1 MYKKYNNNIKYNNKI
16 KYNKMNEFLK
26 NELKLLKDNNYY
38 GSKKQIEREKFIYNV
53 SFKDFGL
60 ELKYNESIEEFY
72 NRYLKL
78 SLKYNI

>member
-1 MYKKYNNNIKYNNKI
+1 MYKKYN
-16 KYNKMNEFLK
+16 KMNKFLI
-26 NELKLLKDNNYY
+26 NELKLLKDDNYY

>member
-1 MYKKYNNNIKYNNKI
+1 MNKFLKSELNKLKNNNKY
-16 KYNKMNEFLK
+16 YE
-26 NELKLLKDNNYY
+26 
-38 GSKKQIEREKFIYNV
+38 SKKQITNEKLIYNL

>member
-1 MYKKYNNNIKYNNKI
+1 MNK
-16 KYNKMNEFLK
+16 FLK
-26 NELKLLKDNNYY
+26 SELKLLKNNNYY
-38 GSKKQIEREKFIYNV
+38 GSKKQIKNEKLIYNL

>member
-1 MYKKYNNNIKYNNKI
+1 MNK
-16 KYNKMNEFLK
+16 FLK
-26 NELKLLKDNNYY
+26 SELNKLKNNNYY
-38 GSKKQIEREKFIYNV
+38 GSKKQIKNEKLIYNL

>member
-1 MYKKYNNNIKYNNKI
+1 MNK
-16 KYNKMNEFLK
+16 FLK
-26 NELKLLKDNNYY
+26 SELKLLKNNNYY
-38 GSKKQIEREKFIYNV
+38 GSKKQIENEKLIYNL

>member
-1 MYKKYNNNIKYNNKI
+1 MNK
-16 KYNKMNEFLK
+16 FLK
-26 NELKLLKDNNYY
+26 SELNKLKNNNYY
-38 GSKKQIEREKFIYNV
+38 GSKKQIKREKFIYNV

>member
-1 MYKKYNNNIKYNNKI
+1 MNKFLKSEINKLKNNN
-16 KYNKMNEFLK
+16 
-26 NELKLLKDNNYY
+26 NYF
-38 GSKKQIEREKFIYNV
+38 GSKKQIENEKLIYNL

-78 SLKYNI
+78 SLIYNI

>member
-1 MYKKYNNNIKYNNKI
+1 MNK
-16 KYNKMNEFLK
+16 FLK
-26 NELKLLKDNNYY
+26 SELNKLKNNDYY
-38 GSKKQIEREKFIYNV
+38 GSKKQIKNEKLIYNL